1 MTTVKEME
9 TYGKLSII
17 LCYSK
22 FLITSKNISKN
33 QLELFISRC
42 EAEHSRYKD
51 VNNHIVKGLVLDL
64 GNTIVK
70 LQEVLSLKYSTSN

>member
-1 MTTVKEME
+1 MTTAKEVE
-9 TYGKLSII
+9 TYSKLSSI

-51 VNNHIVKGLVLDL
+51 ANNHIVKGLVLDL
-64 GNTIVK
+64 GNTIIK
-70 LQEVLSLKYSTSN
+70 LQEVLTLKYNSLN

>member
-1 MTTVKEME
+1 MTAVKEVE
-9 TYGKLSII
+9 TYSKLSCI

-22 FLITSKNISKN
+22 FLITSESISKN

-64 GNTIVK
+64 GNAILR
-70 LQEVLSLKYSTSN
+70 LQEVLTLKSNI